1 VNKTILIAS
10 GNQNKIK
17 EFKNILP
24 DYNFLSLK
32 DLNDFEDIE
41 ENGDTFEANSLL
53 KAKHYFNKHK
63 IPTLADDSG
72 LEIEVLGNA
81 PGILSKRYSGKG
93 DHENNLLVLRNL
105 TNKKNRKARFRCALT
120 YVNADGKTITFEG
133 IIEGKI
139 AEEIKGDEGFG
150 YDPIFLIES
159 ENKTLA
165 ELGADY
171 KNRHSHRAKVLI
183 KFKEYMEKNESINNE
198 WYSRRFGQ
206 INTIKRNWIL
216 WFAFRCWGF

>member
-133 IIEGKI
+133 
-139 AEEIKGDEGFG
+139 FG

-165 ELGADY
+165 ELGQDY
-171 KNRHSHRAKVLI
+171 KNKHSHRAKVLI

-198 WYSRRFGQ
+198 
-206 INTIKRNWIL
+206 
-216 WFAFRCWGF
+216 

>member
-1 VNKTILIAS
+1 MKVLITS
-10 GNQNKIK
+10 DIHG
-17 EFKNILP
+17 
-24 DYNFLSLK
+24 
-32 DLNDFEDIE
+32 DLDKLIR
-41 ENGDTFEANSLL
+41 LR
-53 KAKHYFNKHK
+53 
-63 IPTLADDSG
+63 
-72 LEIEVLGNA
+72 EIETFDLHLDAGDSNLHVDNLKRMQIISVKGNTDFFSQLPPIRVVENYLGKIIIVHGHTQNVKY
-81 PGILSKRYSGKG
+81 G
-93 DHENNLLVLRNL
+93 ENNLLVLRNL

-198 WYSRRFGQ
+198 
-206 INTIKRNWIL
+206 
-216 WFAFRCWGF
+216 